1 MLPRFFQWEG
11 PGHALS
17 RWPLASHTEAT
28 GLSQGGMRC
37 LLVSLRP
44 VRQGT
49 WVSLPQLRVCGG
61 SFHIWP
67 FRGSSALGPK
77 GPELSASP
85 EVAAHFWLHL
95 GVSAEVIFCMSGT
108 ETQPQEGHLVA
119 VAVGSVE
126 KSSRAPFLN
135 AACPW
140 GKLHA
145 GSWGPAQPYLGQAVR
160 AL

>member
-17 RWPLASHTEAT
+17 RWSPASHTEAT

-49 WVSLPQLRVCGG
+49 WVSLHQLWVWGG
-61 SFHIWP
+61 CFHMCP
-67 FRGSSALGPK
+67 FRGSSALDPK
-77 GPELSASP
+77 GPDLSTSP

-95 GVSAEVIFCMSGT
+95 GVSAEVTCCMGGT
-108 ETQPQEGHLVA
+108 EPQPQEGDLVDS
-119 VAVGSVE
+119 GCWL
-126 KSSRAPFLN
+126 R
-135 AACPW
+135 
-140 GKLHA
+140 
-145 GSWGPAQPYLGQAVR
+145 
-160 AL
+160 